1 MLTGRGLLATAAVH
15 SVRGTRLLFRRTV
28 TKQLRVDRSAR
39 SDDTKSAVETDV
51 TDGGRVF
58 LLSKHRQEKVKI
70 IIH

>member
-39 SDDTKSAVETDV
+39 SEDTKSAVETV